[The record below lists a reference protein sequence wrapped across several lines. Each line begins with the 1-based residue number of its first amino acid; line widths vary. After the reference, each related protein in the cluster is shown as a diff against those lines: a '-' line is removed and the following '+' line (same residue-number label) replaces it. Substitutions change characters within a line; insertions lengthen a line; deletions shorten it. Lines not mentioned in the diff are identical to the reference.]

1 MNMLLTR
8 WEPDNRLFW
17 EEEGSRVA
25 RRNLLLSI
33 PPLVLSFAVWMLWS
47 AVVLYLPHIGF
58 RFTTSQLFW
67 LAALPGL
74 AGGTLRLFFAFMVPV
89 VGGRAWTAL
98 STALLLVPALG
109 IALAVQD
116 PATSYPQFLLLA
128 LAAGIG
134 GGNFASS
141 MANLSFFYPTA
152 SKGAALGLNA
162 GLGNLG
168 VGLAQFVV
176 PLVIGGAVLGAL
188 SGTPQHWAD
197 GGVGREIWL
206 QNAGYVWVPFI
217 LVAAAAAW
225 YGMDDIAAM
234 KRSFAEQAVVFVRPH
249 TWLLSWLY
257 LGTFGSFIGFAA
269 GFPLFAET
277 QFGASPLGY
286 AFLGPIVAA
295 AARPLGGWLADRHG
309 GARVALAAFVVLA
322 AASALLALTVPSEG
336 MGGSYPGFLALA
348 VVLFAASGAGNGAVF
363 NMIPVVFAR
372 DRENAAAAGDAEA
385 LRGARQQGALEAA
398 AAIGFASAIGAFGGF
413 FIPKMLGT
421 ALALT
426 GGAHA
431 ALWAF
436 TVFYATCIA
445 LTWGVYARRGAVA
458 QPAFPGVS

>member
-1 MNMLLTR
+1 MLLTR

-25 RRNLLLSI
+25 RRNLVLSI

-47 AVVLYLPHIGF
+47 AVVVYLPHIGF

-89 VGGRAWTAL
+89 LGGRVWTTL

-141 MANLSFFYPTA
+141 MANLSFFYPTT

-168 VGLAQFVV
+168 VGLAQLAV
-176 PLVIGGAVLGAL
+176 PLVIGSAVLGAL
-188 SGTPQHWAD
+188 SGAPQHWVD
-197 GGVGREIWL
+197 GGFERDIWL
-206 QNAGYVWVPFI
+206 QNAGYLWVPLI
-217 LVAAAAAW
+217 LLAAAAAW

-234 KRSFAEQAVVFVRPH
+234 KSSFADQAIVFVRPH

-277 QFGASPLGY
+277 QFGTSPLAY
-286 AFLGPIVAA
+286 AFLGPMVGA
-295 AARPLGGWLADRHG
+295 AARPAGGWLADRLG
-309 GARVALAAFVVLA
+309 GARVALASFAVLA
-322 AASALLALTVPSEG
+322 AASALLALTLPRDGS
-336 MGGSYPGFLALA
+336 GGSYPGFLALA

-372 DRENAAAAGDAEA
+372 DRERAAAASDAEA
-385 LRGARQQGALEAA
+385 LRRARQEGALEGA

-413 FIPKMLGT
+413 FIPKILGT
-421 ALALT
+421 AVSVT
-426 GGAHA
+426 GGAQA
-431 ALWAF
+431 ASWVF
-436 TVFYATCIA
+436 TFFYATCIA
-445 LTWGVYARRGAVA
+445 LTWGVYARRGAGW
-458 QPAFPGVS
+458 QPAF

>member
-17 EEEGSRVA
+17 EEEGSRIA
-25 RRNLLLSI
+25 RRNLVLSV
-33 PPLVLSFAVWMLWS
+33 PALVLSFAVWMLWS
-47 AVVLYLPHIGF
+47 AVVVYLPHAGF

-67 LAALPGL
+67 LVALPGL

-89 VGGRAWTAL
+89 VGGRTWTTL

-109 IALAVQD
+109 TAFAVQD

-128 LAAGIG
+128 LAAGVG

-168 VGLAQFVV
+168 VGLAQLVV
-176 PLVIGGAVLGAL
+176 PLVIGGAVFGAL
-188 SGTPQHWAD
+188 SGAPQHLVD
-197 GGVGREIWL
+197 GAAERDIWL

-217 LVAAAAAW
+217 VLAAAAAW

-234 KRSFAEQAVVFVRPH
+234 RGSFAEQAVVFVRPH

-286 AFLGPIVAA
+286 AFLGPVIGA
-295 AARPLGGWLADRHG
+295 AARPAGGWLADRFG
-309 GARVALAAFVVLA
+309 GARVALTAFVVLGLA
-322 AASALLALTVPSEG
+322 TALLAAALPADGV
-336 MGGSYPGFLALA
+336 GGSYSAFLALA

-363 NMIPVVFAR
+363 NMIPVVFAA
-372 DRENAAAAGDAEA
+372 DRERAATPGDVEG
-385 LRGARQQGALEAA
+385 LRRARQEGALEAA

-421 ALALT
+421 ALSLT
-426 GGAHA
+426 GGAQS
-431 ALWAF
+431 ALWVF
-436 TVFYATCIA
+436 TFFYATCIA
-445 LTWGVYARRGAVA
+445 LTWGVYARPGAGR
-458 QPAFPGVS
+458 QPAF